1 MKTKSAKPVGIPS
14 VNFWECWVTF
24 GRWRLSQGSSRH
36 RCFDQ
41 SLLSKT
47 PRFQARTNARLQ
59 QNFQIHIQY
68 TCGLCYTVCVWLV
81 NRLHVHSSLGC
92 AQFHSLFGRPYKG
105 RVANFGQDMYGIAQ
119 KKTKYKDQWTRGAW
133 IGKATADQDMI
144 IIETDKILKS
154 RAVRATG
161 GCFGTKV
168 IY

>member
-68 TCGLCYTVCVWLV
+68 TCGLCYTVCVACQQTSCPQFVGLRPVSQFVWKTIQ
-81 NRLHVHSSLGC
+81 RTSSKFRAGHVWHCSKENEVQRS
-92 AQFHSLFGRPYKG
+92 
-105 RVANFGQDMYGIAQ
+105 V
-119 KKTKYKDQWTRGAW
+119 
-133 IGKATADQDMI
+133 
-144 IIETDKILKS
+144 DKRCVDWQS
-154 RAVRATG
+154 YCRSG
-161 GCFGTKV
+161 
-168 IY
+168 YDHY